1 MICTMKGLNTEN
13 NIQNDENVNMN
24 MGYGEV
30 QRDNET
36 IWDCHF
42 DLVWVW
48 LWSHRD
54 KRTAISFIVCA
65 DCVDEKKNR

>member
-42 DLVWVW
+42 DLV
-48 LWSHRD
+48 
-54 KRTAISFIVCA
+54 
-65 DCVDEKKNR
+65 